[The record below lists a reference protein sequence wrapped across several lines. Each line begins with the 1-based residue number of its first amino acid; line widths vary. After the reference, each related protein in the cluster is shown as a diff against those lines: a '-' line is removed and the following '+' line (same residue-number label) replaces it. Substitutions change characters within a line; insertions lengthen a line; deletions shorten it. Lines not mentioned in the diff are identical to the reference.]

1 MAWSYTGE
9 TGLKVFTYLVYL
21 SVVTVAI
28 PYFISASAQLAYLVS
43 GRRKVQGWALARDG
57 AVATVGILF
66 SLWVTF
72 ASGYQSVYQAMFLL
86 LIGIPLY
93 GFLKAQRE
101 ARGEIEA
108 PVEFGDAGQPIDLT
122 APTPIA

>member
-1 MAWSYTGE
+1 M
-9 TGLKVFTYLVYL
+9 
-21 SVVTVAI
+21 
-28 PYFISASAQLAYLVS
+28 
-43 GRRKVQGWALARDG
+43 
-57 AVATVGILF
+57 ATVGILF

-72 ASGYQSVYQAMFLL
+72 AAGYQSVYQAMFLL

-108 PVEFGDAGQPIDLT
+108 PVEFGDAGQSLDPT